1 MRMENYAQ
9 ARFQRRIIILSAVL
23 AIFALVVF
31 VRYGLLAIKGPDR
44 GAVAASSP
52 VERGDI
58 YDRNG
63 KLLAFDIPK
72 FNLAIRKNEMDPYRI
87 ADDIGMVARALGM
100 RADELQQKIR
110 DSNSN
115 FVYLAKRLDVDT
127 VKPLQEKLDQ
137 GQLSGFVL
145 EEINGRIYP
154 EGRLASH
161 LIGFTGEGNRG
172 LEGIEYKYDKEL
184 SGPQGNEARGDDI
197 YLTIDARLQYSL
209 ENIAHKAI
217 DLNKAESLFIMVM
230 DVNSGEVLSYVQ
242 MPDFDPN
249 RFGSFKESDREDRMS
264 VYSYEPGSVFKI
276 FSMASVLDAGLI
288 TPKTTYNC
296 DGAYRKTLP
305 SGEKIIIKDLHSYGI
320 LDLAGVLAKS
330 SNAGAG
336 YASDRM
342 SENDFY
348 SRILSFGFAEKTGI
362 GSPGENPGSLREPAK
377 WSARTKPTVAIGQE
391 VRVSALQM
399 ITAAS
404 SVANGGILLKP
415 ETVARIEDV
424 NGATVY
430 AHEPVAVR
438 RVISQETSRAMIT
451 AMESVAS
458 LEGTGWRAK
467 VPDVPM
473 AVKTGTAQMI
483 DPKTRSYSDTD
494 YIAST
499 LGILPADSPRIAI
512 YVAIIKPKG
521 DSYLG
526 GQIAAPVLRDAA
538 EATVSILGLPRG
550 KSQSAAHEGAVT
562 IYEPAPATIGSAMP
576 DLTGFS
582 KRQLL
587 PLLLRTDL
595 DVQLEGDGYVTSQM
609 PSPGSAVQTGAR
621 IVLQLE

>member
-1 MRMENYAQ
+1 MENHAQ
-9 ARFQRRIIILSAVL
+9 ARFQRRIRILSGLLAV
-23 AIFALVVF
+23 FALVVF
-31 VRYGLLAIKGPDR
+31 VRYGMLALKGPDR
-44 GAVAASSP
+44 NGVAANPP
-52 VERGDI
+52 VERGKI

-72 FNLAIRKNEMDPYRI
+72 FNLAIRKNEVDPYRI
-87 ADDIGMVARALGM
+87 ATDIGSVARVLGVS
-100 RADELQQKIR
+100 ADSLQNKIR
-110 DSNSN
+110 DAGTN

-161 LIGFTGEGNRG
+161 LLGFTGEGNRG
-172 LEGIEYKYDKEL
+172 LEGVEYNYDKEL
-184 SGPQGNEARGDDI
+184 SGTGGGTRGDDL

-209 ENIAHKAI
+209 ENIARKAMSA
-217 DLNKAESLFIMVM
+217 NKAESIFIMAM

-249 RFGSFKESDREDRMS
+249 SFGSFKESEREDRMS

-288 TPKTTYNC
+288 TPRTTFNC
-296 DGAYRKTLP
+296 DGAYRRTLP
-305 SGEKIIIKDLHSYGI
+305 SGEKIVIKDLHPYGI

-342 SENDFY
+342 SETDFY
-348 SRILSFGFAEKTGI
+348 NRILSFGFGEKTGI
-362 GSPGENPGSLREPAK
+362 GTPGENPGNLRSPRS

-391 VRVSALQM
+391 VRVTALQM

-415 ETVARIEDV
+415 ETIARIEDGS
-424 NGATVY
+424 GAAVY
-430 AHEPVAVR
+430 THEPVAIR
-438 RVISQETSRAMIT
+438 RVISQESSRAMIT

-467 VPDVPM
+467 VPDVSM

-483 DPKTRSYSDTD
+483 DPKTKAYSDTD

-499 LGILPADSPRIAI
+499 LGVLPADSPRVAI
-512 YVAIIKPKG
+512 YVAIVKPKG
-521 DSYLG
+521 ESYLG

-538 EATVSILGLPRG
+538 EAALSILGMPRG

-562 IYEPAPATIGSAMP
+562 IYEPAPAAIGAVMP

-595 DVQLEGDGYVTSQM
+595 HVQLGGDGYVTSQT
-609 PSPGSAVQTGAR
+609 PAPGSAVQAGAR